1 MCHEFSFFPFLPLI
15 DWFSSSRTTLS
26 HTCLMCN
33 FSACFSPS
41 RTCHSINY
49 MNTKHNY
56 TLLKSKHKFYRI
68 TTETR
73 AESLL
78 NWCQSRACK
87 LYNTKKLNGNHDS
100 QTPIIHHHICDTC
113 EKWFAL
119 VALWNCLFLLPLP
132 RFEILID

>member
-1 MCHEFSFFPFLPLI
+1 MNVPRIFFFLLLLSWLI
-15 DWFSSSRTTLS
+15 DFPLLVQKS

-56 TLLKSKHKFYRI
+56 TLLKSKHKILSNHNRN
-68 TTETR
+68 
-73 AESLL
+73 AESLSIGA
-78 NWCQSRACK
+78 NQERV
-87 LYNTKKLNGNHDS
+87 NVQQRKKVEWKSWLA
-100 QTPIIHHHICDTC
+100 TPIIHHHICDTC

-119 VALWNCLFLLPLP
+119 VALWNCLFCCL
-132 RFEILID
+132 DSK